1 MTVAG
6 RHSGFNKWVSGSFA
20 FIFGMTATTVPV
32 AYAAPGEVN
41 SINTSQNIQ
50 GGTYFNTPGS
60 RTTFQSP
67 GSLHLQS
74 GNLVRGLESNAEGTP
89 TGNGGTLYFRANV
102 VRLDGNVDVSAVR
115 NGSLYTGN
123 GGKVI
128 VDSNYLFQN
137 GNIFANGAN
146 GGVVQF
152 NVGAV
157 TLSTS
162 ARITAQGFGGNGG
175 SIGIQSAGVVDLQAG
190 SILDS
195 SGKVAGTFD
204 TNIINIEGGAFN
216 NQAILRAN
224 GLSGTDLKPDN
235 GDAAV
240 MSANPQLANNPV
252 PPPISAGNGTNDTSM
267 PNILFETP
275 GSADF
280 RGGTVRLVATGQ
292 SLSVANE
299 INGSLVLTEVERS
312 NINNRN
318 AIVIANS
325 EGDVLQRGAI
335 QANGGLGK
343 NGGTVIITAARNV
356 INSTTIQA
364 NGANSVDG
372 VFNANGSGGNGG
384 NGGAIVLTA
393 LNNINNSGSLQ
404 ANGGNGAIAATVNT
418 VTGNGANANATVN
431 GVGGTGGTGGVIAFN
446 SNAMTHTGNIQANG
460 GVGGV
465 GGHAN
470 TFDTESSAGGN
481 PVANALSNGGVGGQG
496 GQGGLLVFS
505 GNSSLTGSGAINA
518 NGGQGGRGGN
528 AWADTRAISTTGN
541 PVANSTANA
550 GTGGSGGAAGSI
562 IAVNPGTF
570 GSFSARAGG
579 SGNSG
584 SASFRQV
591 TTLNGVNTT
600 QTGSTPA
607 TTGSVTTGNNT
618 AIIASRRNEYISHED
633 VGVLFSQANGTG
645 AQLTALS
652 DRLNDSLIRTVANPG
667 GSSGANNT
675 ALANAQGTTNFVI
688 SSQANGLALNNNLV
702 NSNVNPLFFKLNT
715 LTIANKGNI
724 DNNMLW
730 TPGVQLIGEGFHD
743 LTFSLGG
750 GRISWLANGNI
761 TNNQI
766 TMTRGLWNGGSIHLA
781 ATQDVINNNDLITI
795 GPNKALLSGF
805 DPTGQPFD
813 FSHSGSTIL
822 KGNRDVINNNT
833 GKIQSN
839 EIFFDIHPPLAQNPP
854 IAWPRFL
861 NGAQIGAKLYLLAGR
876 NLVNNGRIQ
885 SDALTYRN
893 GAAGAQNPALTTGGI
908 IIGRHRTG
916 TFTNGGLITANGNAF
931 FSPNESDGP
940 RFTNNTFPATTSF
953 NGIIDIP

>member
-1 MTVAG
+1 MTVVG
-6 RHSGFNKWVSGSFA
+6 RNPRIQKWVSGSFV
-20 FIFGMTATTVPV
+20 FLFGLTATSVPV
-32 AYAAPGEVN
+32 AYSAPGEVN
-41 SINTSQNIQ
+41 SINTNQNIQ

-74 GNLVRGLESNAEGTP
+74 GNTIRGLESNAAGTP
-89 TGNGGTLYFRANV
+89 NGNGGTLYFRANV
-102 VRLDGNVDVSAVR
+102 VRLDGNIDVGAVR
-115 NGSLYTGN
+115 NGTLYTGN
-123 GGKVI
+123 GGKVV

-137 GNIFANGAN
+137 GSIFANGAN
-146 GGVVQF
+146 GGMVQF

-157 TLSTS
+157 TLGPS
-162 ARITAQGFGGNGG
+162 ARITAQGFGGDGG
-175 SIGIQSAGVVDLQAG
+175 SVGIQSAGVVDLQSG
-190 SILDS
+190 SIIDT

-240 MSANPQLANNPV
+240 MAANPQLANNPV
-252 PPPISAGNGTNDTSM
+252 PPPISAGSGTGDTSM

-292 SLSVANE
+292 SLSVADE
-299 INGSLVLTEVERS
+299 INGSLVLTATERS

-318 AIVIANS
+318 AVVIANS
-325 EGDVLQRGAI
+325 EGDVLQRGTI
-335 QANGGLGK
+335 QANGGLSK

-356 INSTTIQA
+356 INGTTIQV

-384 NGGAIVLTA
+384 NGGSIVLTA
-393 LNNINNSGSLQ
+393 MNAINNSGTLQ

-431 GVGGTGGTGGVIAFN
+431 GVGGAGGTGGLIAFSSN
-446 SNAMTHTGNIQANG
+446 SASHTGNIQANG

-470 TFDTESSAGGN
+470 TFDTESAAGGTTT
-481 PVANALSNGGVGGQG
+481 ANALSNGGVGGQG
-496 GQGGLLVFS
+496 GRGGLLVFS
-505 GNSSLTGSGAINA
+505 GNGNPTGGGSITA

-528 AWADTRAISTTGN
+528 AWADTRATSTTGN

-550 GTGGSGGAAGSI
+550 GAGGNGGAAGTIVS
-562 IAVNPGTF
+562 VNPGGF
-570 GSFSARAGG
+570 GTFSARAGG

-584 SASFRQV
+584 FASFRQV
-591 TTLNGVNTT
+591 TILNGVSTT
-600 QTGSTPA
+600 QTGGTPA
-607 TTGSVTTGNNT
+607 TVGSVTTGNNT
-618 AIIASRRNEYISHED
+618 AVIATRRNEYINHED
-633 VGVLFSQANGTG
+633 VGLLLSQANGTG
-645 AQLTALS
+645 NQINTLTG
-652 DRLNDSLIRTVANPG
+652 RLNDSLIRTVANPG
-667 GSSGANNT
+667 GSSGAGGA
-675 ALANAQGTTNFVI
+675 ALANAEAATNFII
-688 SSQANGLALNNNLV
+688 SSQTSGLSLNNDLV
-702 NSNVNPLFFKLNT
+702 NSNINPLFFKLNT
-715 LTIANKGNI
+715 LTISNNGNI

-795 GPNKALLSGF
+795 GPNKALLSSF
-805 DPTGQPFD
+805 DASGQPFD

-822 KGNRDVINNNT
+822 KANRDVVNSGT

-839 EIFFDIHPPLAQNPP
+839 DIFFDIHPPLAQNPP

-876 NLVNNGRIQ
+876 NLLNNGRIQ
-885 SDALTYRN
+885 ADALTYRN
-893 GAAGAQNPALTTGGI
+893 GTAGAENPALTTGGI
-908 IIGRHRTG
+908 VIGRHRTG
-916 TFTNGGLITANGNAF
+916 SFTNNGLITANGNAF
-931 FSPNESDGP
+931 FSPNQADGP
-940 RFTNNTFPATTSF
+940 RFNNNTFPATTSF
-953 NGIIDIP
+953 NGIIDTP